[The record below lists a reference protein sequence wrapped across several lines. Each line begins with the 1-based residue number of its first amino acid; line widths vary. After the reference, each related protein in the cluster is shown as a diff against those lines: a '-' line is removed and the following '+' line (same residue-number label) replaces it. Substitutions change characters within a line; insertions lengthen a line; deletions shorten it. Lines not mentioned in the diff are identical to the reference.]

1 MQDNVNIDIFFE
13 QYMFESGIE
22 NICPDDG
29 IISYVKGR
37 VFCNLY
43 SIFEDEI
50 GNGNSDDDEDDGI
63 PFL

>member
-13 QYMFESGIE
+13 QYMFESGNK

-29 IISYVKGR
+29 IISYVNGR
-37 VFCNLY
+37 VFCNLH
-43 SIFEDEI
+43 SI
-50 GNGNSDDDEDDGI
+50 DDIDNDNVEDDGI